1 MEDKEELTRLQQELE
16 RVKLELAACQE
27 KEQVAR
33 EAERYYRAF
42 FDNGTDGVVVLDPAT
57 AMPIDFNDQVCRQLG
72 YTREEFARLRV
83 QDVET
88 VESVAEVREHIRKV
102 LIQGF
107 DEFDTLHRSKSGE
120 IRNVHVIAQV
130 IEVGSRSVYFCIWRD
145 ITESKR
151 LENSLRES
159 EDRFHLTFNSSPDAV
174 TINRLNDGVYVDVN
188 EGFCRITG
196 FSREEVIGK
205 SSLELGIWDDPE
217 VRARLVRDLKE
228 KGYSENLETT
238 FRRKDGSPIIGLMSA
253 NIIML
258 DGVPHNIA
266 VSRDITQHKRL
277 EKESLKI
284 EKLESLG
291 ILAGGI
297 AHDFNNVLTGIVG
310 NLSLAKVLVDDDHR
324 ALKPLQDAEKAA
336 FRAGELAHQL
346 LTFAR
351 GGEPVKKVVDVNN
364 LVKEALSLALRGSNV
379 SHRLIT
385 SQDVHAIEADEGQ
398 ISQVFHN
405 IILNAVQAMPKGG
418 VLTVMAGNAIL
429 AEPNPFGLQ
438 PGPYLHLFFNDQ
450 GCGIPTENLAK
461 IFDPYFTTK
470 EGGNGLG
477 LASVYSIIKRH
488 GGHIS
493 VQSTIGQGTGFNIY
507 LPSVGSVAEPGPMND
522 IEVEVASHGGGAILV
537 MDDEAMVRNI
547 ASGILNHLGYEVT
560 ICSNGADAVAL
571 YEAALASGYP
581 FEAVF
586 MDLTIPGGMGGKQ
599 AAEQILRLHPDAYL
613 VVSSGYSND
622 PVISNFRKFGFRA
635 AIAKPYTLK
644 EFEAV
649 LIAMSKV

>member
-1 MEDKEELTRLQQELE
+1 MEDRSELTRLQRELE
-16 RVKLELAACQE
+16 RLRLQLAACQK
-27 KEQVAR
+27 KEQAAR
-33 EAERYYRAF
+33 EAEICYRAF
-42 FDNGTDGVVVLDPAT
+42 FENGTDGVVVLDPAT
-57 AMPIDFNDQVCRQLG
+57 AKPIDFNDQVCRQLG
-72 YTREEFARLRV
+72 YTREEFAELRV
-83 QDVET
+83 QDVEA
-88 VESVAEVREHIRKV
+88 AENAKAVREHVRKI
-102 LIQGF
+102 LNKGF
-107 DEFDTLHRSKSGE
+107 EEFDTLHRTKSGE
-120 IRNVHVIAQV
+120 IRNIHVIAQV
-130 IEVGSRSVYFCIWRD
+130 IPVNNRSVYHCIWRD

-151 LENSLRES
+151 LENALRES
-159 EDRFHLTFNSSPDAV
+159 EDRFHLIFNSSPDAV

-196 FSREEVIGK
+196 FCREEVLGK
-205 SSLELGIWDDPE
+205 SSLELGIWNDPE
-217 VRARLVRDLKE
+217 VRARLVQDLKE

-238 FRRKDGSPIIGLMSA
+238 FRRKDGSSIIGLMSA

-258 DGVPHNIA
+258 NGVPHNIA

-284 EKLESLG
+284 EQLESLG

-310 NLSLAKVLVDDDHR
+310 NLSLAKVFLDENNK

-351 GGEPVKKVVDVNN
+351 GGEPVKKIVDVNN
-364 LVKEALSLALRGSNV
+364 LIKEALSLALHGSNV
-379 SHRLIT
+379 SHHLIM
-385 SQDVHAIEADEGQ
+385 SQDIHAIEADGGQ

-405 IILNAVQAMPKGG
+405 IILNAVQAMPNGG
-418 VLTVMAGNAIL
+418 VLTVT
-429 AEPNPFGLQ
+429 AENSTLTESNRFGLS
-438 PGPYLHLFFNDQ
+438 PGPYLHLTLWDE
-450 GCGIPTENLAK
+450 GCGISTENLGK

-470 EGGNGLG
+470 QGGNGLG

-493 VQSTIGQGTGFNIY
+493 VQSTLSKGTGFNIY
-507 LPSVGSVAEPGPMND
+507 LPSVGSVIAPRPTGAAEPR
-522 IEVEVASHGGGAILV
+522 VASHVGGAVLV
-537 MDDEAMVRNI
+537 MDDEAMVCNI
-547 ASGILNHLGYEVT
+547 AAGILGHLGYEVST
-560 ICSNGADAVAL
+560 CSNGVEAIAL
-571 YEAALASGYP
+571 YEVALASGNP
-581 FEAVF
+581 FKVVF

-599 AAEQILRLHPDAYL
+599 AAEQILLLDPDAYL

-644 EFEAV
+644 EFENI
-649 LIAMSKV
+649 LIAMSKA